1 MHFQHIENPFSNSV
15 KKYIIFTLLFLVAA
29 MSCTQKERELTPEEL
44 ATQDSLA
51 LHIAV
56 MPTTDCLPL
65 YLAAECGIADS
76 LGLTMR
82 LHTYLAQMDVDTAIQ
97 KGHVTVAYSDLIR
110 AIRLNESTDIKAIM
124 KGSTS
129 MSLLTIKGKR
139 VSKIHQM
146 KERMVAISRLSVTDY
161 WCDNMLDSAFM
172 LKEDVYRPQV
182 HDIQLRTEMVRTGLI
197 DAAILPEPYSQW
209 MKFEGNNLIYTS
221 PQEGPHLTAWIVRS
235 DSTLDAHRHE
245 QIRLMVQA
253 YDIAAKQMNDVRH
266 QNTVRRILQSQYK
279 IAPEVVDSIQ
289 VICPKG
295 AELPDSLALKKAADF
310 LQARERMPKNVVPDS
325 LIWNTFIRK

>member
-1 MHFQHIENPFSNSV
+1 
-15 KKYIIFTLLFLVAA
+15 
-29 MSCTQKERELTPEEL
+29 
-44 ATQDSLA
+44 
-51 LHIAV
+51 
-56 MPTTDCLPL
+56 
-65 YLAAECGIADS
+65 
-76 LGLTMR
+76 
-82 LHTYLAQMDVDTAIQ
+82 
-97 KGHVTVAYSDLIR
+97 
-110 AIRLNESTDIKAIM
+110 
-124 KGSTS
+124 
-129 MSLLTIKGKR
+129 
-139 VSKIHQM
+139 
-146 KERMVAISRLSVTDY
+146 
-161 WCDNMLDSAFM
+161 
-172 LKEDVYRPQV
+172 
-182 HDIQLRTEMVRTGLI
+182 
-197 DAAILPEPYSQW
+197 

-245 QIRLMVQA
+245 QISLMVQA

-279 IAPEVVDSIQ
+279 IAPEAVDSIQ